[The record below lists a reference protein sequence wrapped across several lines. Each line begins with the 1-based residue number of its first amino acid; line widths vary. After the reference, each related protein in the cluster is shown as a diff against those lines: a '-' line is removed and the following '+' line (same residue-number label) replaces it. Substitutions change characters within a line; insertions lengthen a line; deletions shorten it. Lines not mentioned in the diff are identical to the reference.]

1 MKQGFEFL
9 DTESGFKFKLT
20 GTSDVLPKDITVVIP
35 DDVDGAVL
43 ATSKEVEDLRTKLT
57 NGTITVRNTD
67 TVGNKQASDFALA
80 DLSNVDLSGLNIG
93 TGGNSEGYF
102 NIGSYENNV
111 TGAVPAV
118 NNFIPFLSLES
129 DLNTIDASQKIDNST
144 FLLKAGRTYKI
155 EGGLISFTATSG
167 TATTFFKLYNANTSE
182 EIVLDKNTPLYSQTS
197 AGTGLIRNFVPN
209 FYYTPTVDVHLKLKV
224 FSSTLVSCTN
234 YQSVVVITE
243 YMSKDL
249 ALKSVTI
256 NGKTFDSNNNIDLEG
271 LSTLSGYST
280 QETLTENRWIDG
292 KPIYRKVLTYD
303 IGTTTPAD
311 DITILSGIADGELG
325 WITDFK
331 QLDTV
336 NGIVSGTSSTNY
348 LADTSE
354 QRVYCS
360 KNAATIYIKLSDGVA
375 SIAKCIYYIT
385 IEYTKT
391 TDTAQSPIRLVGS
404 GNGTAGLVSEL
415 PAMVGS
421 EGKLLRVNQNGLL
434 EWKKK
439 YYLVKTNSSAVNYP
453 YITTTNIVID
463 SKVTGDNECS
473 ANGVNGG
480 FVAPENDV
488 YTISGDYFNSVAS
501 HGNVSEIVISIF
513 VNNLLQKKIF
523 RAMSVGGSNKGF
535 DFSVDLKLE
544 ANDVVTFQAWIWAT
558 STTTNN
564 ALVVPANS
572 LKFTLA
578 SK

>member
-9 DTESGFKFKLT
+9 DTESGYKFKLT
-20 GTSDVLPKDITVVIP
+20 GASDVLPKDITVVVP

-57 NGTITVRNTD
+57 NGTITVRNSD
-67 TVGNKQASDFALA
+67 TVGNKQASEFALV
-80 DLSNVDLSGLNIG
+80 DLSNVDLNGLNIG

-182 EIVLDKNTPLYSQTS
+182 EIVLDKNTPLHSQTS
-197 AGTGLIRNFVPN
+197 VGTGLIRNFVPN

-234 YQSVVVITE
+234 YQTLAIITE

-256 NGKTFDSNNNIDLEG
+256 NGKSFDNNNNIDLEG
-271 LSTLSGYST
+271 LSTLSSYNT
-280 QETLTENRWIDG
+280 TETLTEQRWIDG
-292 KPIYRKVLTYD
+292 KPLYRKVIT
-303 IGTTTPAD
+303 GTMAASPVDVIINTG
-311 DITILSGIADGELG
+311 LSGISNTGHIMNTKIVQSDGLVRSG
-325 WITDFK
+325 ASSYYIS
-331 QLDTV
+331 DTNECISYYNQV
-336 NGIVSGTSSTNY
+336 TGVI
-348 LADTSE
+348 
-354 QRVYCS
+354 
-360 KNAATIYIKLSDGVA
+360 TIYVSNSNA
-375 SIAKCIYYIT
+375 SYANASYQIVL
-385 IEYTKT
+385 EYTKIV
-391 TDTAQSPIRLVGS
+391 DTAQSPVRLVGS

-434 EWKKK
+434 EWFDNSTDN
-439 YYLVKTNSSAVNYP
+439 YYNTETLTGKRWIDGKPIYRKVITFTDALINTTYNVSISNNLESIIDYHA
-453 YITTTNIVID
+453 ILLTTTGLRRRTSDILADPTTIYYNIYINAD
-463 SKVTGDNECS
+463 MTFAHKAFD
-473 ANGVNGG
+473 
-480 FVAPENDV
+480 
-488 YTISGDYFNSVAS
+488 
-501 HGNVSEIVISIF
+501 SIF
-513 VNNLLQKKIF
+513 VGTNH
-523 RAMSVGGSNKGF
+523 
-535 DFSVDLKLE
+535 
-544 ANDVVTFQAWIWAT
+544 TFIIEYTKSTDT
-558 STTTNN
+558 S
-564 ALVVPANS
+564 ASPIS
-572 LKFTLA
+572 L
-578 SK
+578 